1 MSHRIFNSADEEV
14 LSDSYK
20 CKVIDGVLYEVEG
33 KVSRPRGVLM
43 GFMARSV
50 CLCWHGKLQFTRQ
63 PGGKL
68 HIAEC
73 FSGCK

>member
-1 MSHRIFNSADEEV
+1 MSHRILNSADEEV

-20 CKVIDGVLYEVEG
+20 CKVIDGVLYEIEG

-50 CLCWHGKLQFTRQ
+50 CLCWHW
-63 PGGKL
+63 
-68 HIAEC
+68 
-73 FSGCK
+73 